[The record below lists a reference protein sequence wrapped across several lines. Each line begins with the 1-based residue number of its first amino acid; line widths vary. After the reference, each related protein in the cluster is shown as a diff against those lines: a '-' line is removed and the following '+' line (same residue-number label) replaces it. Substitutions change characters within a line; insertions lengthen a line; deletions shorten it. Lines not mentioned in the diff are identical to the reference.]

1 MGKSNP
7 DETVLLDYIT
17 PREDDVLP
25 LRTKKEFHSISGLG
39 LPQRDA
45 ALPQGKKDISVLD
58 LPGRDKTHTTYA

>member
-7 DETVLLDYIT
+7 DETVLLDFIT

>member
-1 MGKSNP
+1 LGKSNP
-7 DETVLLDYIT
+7 DETVLLDFIT

-45 ALPQGKKDISVLD
+45 APPKDISVLD
-58 LPGRDKTHTTYA
+58 LPGRDKTHTTYP